1 MCLVVGTGSR
11 EVFYPA
17 AVPRLR
23 WLRPAPP
30 APRGCTN
37 PVPQPRLCSPGAA
50 SVAPGC
56 GCLGLSLC
64 RSRAVPVPRA
74 QLRAGFPGAQGH
86 AQLLALRRASDS
98 LDLSSW

>member
-1 MCLVVGTGSR
+1 MCLVMGTGSR

-50 SVAPGC
+50 LVAPGC

-64 RSRAVPVPRA
+64 RACAKA

-98 LDLSSW
+98 LALSSW